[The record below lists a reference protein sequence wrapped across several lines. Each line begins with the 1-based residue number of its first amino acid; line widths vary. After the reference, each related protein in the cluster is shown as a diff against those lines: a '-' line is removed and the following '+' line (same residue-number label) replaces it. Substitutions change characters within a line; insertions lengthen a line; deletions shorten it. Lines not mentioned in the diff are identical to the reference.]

1 MSFFLSSDE
10 DDVQPNIVVLKMQ
23 KPDPKGNGEF
33 DDPIIREGVTH
44 GSNEGNKEGKGLQ
57 KGTHDSEIKGPTGK
71 RVEDK
76 VATTGKARSQTLRA
90 LATSRNVHCKDVRDF
105 APATSNSFF
114 EDDGF
119 HRFEMDSIPVSGYTT
134 FQQRDFSLLYFYFS
148 KQLFKVKAQAD
159 QLSVQPTMIWQG
171 SLSKG
176 PFPLYEE
183 IPLIK
188 MLLMSSK
195 AKYCDDCVPVAHT
208 NTNIP
213 LTVSP

>member
-33 DDPIIREGVTH
+33 DDPIIREGVTQ

-57 KGTHDSEIKGPTGK
+57 KGTHDSKIKGPTGK
-71 RVEDK
+71 RVEGK
-76 VATTGKARSQTLRA
+76 VATTGKARSQTLKA

-159 QLSVQPTMIWQG
+159 QLSIQPTMIWQG

-176 PFPLYEE
+176 PFPFYEE

-188 MLLMSSK
+188 MLVMSSK
-195 AKYCDDCVPVAHT
+195 AKYCDDYVPVAHA